1 MFFRRML
8 AGCPS
13 CWRLHASLGR
23 MFSQC
28 DSVLWQSFCVPHDQM
43 EASGLTGPTRL
54 CAFSTCQFYHDR
66 TFSFPEAGA
75 RGGSPLSEASILH
88 LSLPSLGEGR
98 LSARFFP
105 QPRTGGSF
113 AKGQGAPSPKGRR
126 LLRRR
131 AGGSFAKGQEA
142 PSLLRS
148 LELFFIASASG
159 PSTGRF
165 ICVFVFNIGG
175 LLGR

>member
-75 RGGSPLSEASILH
+75 RGGSPLSEASILL

-105 QPRTGGSF
+105 QP
-113 AKGQGAPSPKGRR
+113 KGRR
-126 LLRRR
+126 LLR
-131 AGGSFAKGQEA
+131 
-142 PSLLRS
+142 SLG
-148 LELFFIASASG
+148 EFFIASA
-159 PSTGRF
+159 TGGARDVADAAQTCPPQF
-165 ICVFVFNIGG
+165 Q
-175 LLGR
+175 